1 MVNCYGMKKIV
12 ILFVSLIFLG
22 CGNNIHG
29 DRSNQ
34 EGGSSKG
41 MTRDEYLQSLDSAE
55 MMNGLVFWT
64 SDTAYSTNAD
74 LLLLLDTL
82 YQHVRTDGFPSE
94 VKKEERWMSEYRSR
108 LVAYYDAFSEGNDT
122 ISQFVKADS
131 VLNEGARLLE
141 LGSHWSTMEMVV
153 YNSTVFTFDRFKEYS
168 MLTRIVN
175 SCESDEAKEL
185 VYKEWSLYEQMLK
198 KIGIIASNMVS
209 LNNWGGSIS
218 GPLSTASYLQIS
230 ESRRDMYQT
239 ILDIVKGDGWDN
251 TGVFPENAERFFFDC
266 CATALNRTI
275 KEADDF
281 YKEYEGKERSESF
294 DDAIKKTGIEIDEL
308 RPIMK
313 EWIVTLDKLDNE
325 LTHDSSRHAVERA
338 ASHMIMKWASIVTER

>member
-1 MVNCYGMKKIV
+1 
-12 ILFVSLIFLG
+12 
-22 CGNNIHG
+22 
-29 DRSNQ
+29 
-34 EGGSSKG
+34 
-41 MTRDEYLQSLDSAE
+41 

-122 ISQFVKADS
+122 ISQFAKADS

-313 EWIVTLDKLDNE
+313 EWIVTLDKLDDE

>member
-1 MVNCYGMKKIV
+1 MKKIV

-122 ISQFVKADS
+122 ISQFAKADS

-313 EWIVTLDKLDNE
+313 EWIVTLDKLDDE

>member
-1 MVNCYGMKKIV
+1 MKKIM
-12 ILFVSLIFLG
+12 LFFVSLILLG

-34 EGGSSKG
+34 ERGNSKG
-41 MTRDEYLQSLDSAE
+41 MTRDEYLHSLDSAE

-108 LVAYYDAFSEGNDT
+108 LVAYYDAFSEENDT
-122 ISQFVKADS
+122 ISQFAKADS

-209 LNNWGGSIS
+209 LNYWGGSIT
-218 GPLSTASYLQIS
+218 GPLGTASYLQIS
-230 ESRRDMYQT
+230 QARRDMYQT
-239 ILDIVKGDGWDN
+239 ILNIVNNEGWDP
-251 TGVFPENAERFFFDC
+251 TGTDPENAERFFFDC
-266 CATALNRTI
+266 CNTSLKRI
-275 KEADDF
+275 KKESDDF
-281 YKEYEGKERSESF
+281 NKEYEGREESESF
-294 DDAIKKTGIEIDEL
+294 DETVKETGTAIKGL
-308 RPIMK
+308 QPIVK
-313 EWIVTLDKLDNE
+313 EWIILLDKMDDE
-325 LTHDSSRHAVERA
+325 LARDGNRHAVERA
-338 ASHMIMKWASIVTER
+338 ASYMLMKWASIVTER

>member
-1 MVNCYGMKKIV
+1 MKKI
-12 ILFVSLIFLG
+12 IIFFVSLILLG
-22 CGNNIHG
+22 CGNNIHE
-29 DRSNQ
+29 DKSNQ
-34 EGGSSKG
+34 ESGNSMG
-41 MTRDEYLQSLDSAE
+41 MTRDEYLHSLDSAE

-64 SDTAYSTNAD
+64 SDTAFTTNAA

-82 YQHVRTDGFPSE
+82 YQHVKADGFPSE
-94 VKKEERWMSEYRSR
+94 VKKEENWMSDYRSR
-108 LVAYYDAFSEGNDT
+108 LVAYYDVHLMENDT
-122 ISQFVKADS
+122 ISPFAKADS
-131 VLNEGARLLE
+131 VLKEGARLLE
-141 LGSHWSTMEMVV
+141 LDCHWSTMEMVV
-153 YNSTVFTFDRFKEYS
+153 YNSTIFTLNRCREYC
-168 MLTRIVN
+168 MLTRLIN

-185 VYKEWSLYEQMLK
+185 VYKEWSLYEQMFK
-198 KIGIIASNMVS
+198 KIGPIASNMVS
-209 LNNWGGSIS
+209 LNYWGGSIT

-275 KEADDF
+275 KETDDF

-294 DDAIKKTGIEIDEL
+294 DDAIMKTGIEIDEL

-313 EWIVTLDKLDNE
+313 EWIVTLDKLDDE